1 MPRRKYSE
9 SARGLVETERNYTT
23 IRLDNTQ
30 ALDLVHHVSAALA
43 YDRGVVLYAHHGR
56 RTGPPPTNPIW
67 VESWVRSP
75 DLLSAN
81 L

>member
-9 SARGLVETERNYTT
+9 RARGLVETERNCTT

-30 ALDLVHHVSAALA
+30 ALDLVHHVSAASA

-56 RTGPPPTNPIW
+56 RTGLPPTNPIW
-67 VESWVRSP
+67 VES
-75 DLLSAN
+75 A
-81 L
+81 